1 MVGCCG
7 LFCSMFDP
15 LSLSLSLSL
24 SRPREDKARLVFRSV
39 VQKWGHFHHKGLVF
53 PLFFFKS
60 KNNNRRKRKE
70 VLIGQIVT
78 HDTTHNN
85 NNNRRRGGRRRRRQH
100 DDSREDDAIIE
111 AAEEENIK
119 KTTSS
124 VPPLV
129 FGGVRERGDEQCRCW
144 CIVVV
149 LEMRPDDYLHHRS
162 ECRRGRNNVS
172 SRMAVH
178 VASDRTENE

>member
-1 MVGCCG
+1 MI
-7 LFCSMFDP
+7 
-15 LSLSLSLSL
+15 
-24 SRPREDKARLVFRSV
+24 RETFFLYVSV
-39 VQKWGHFHHKGLVF
+39 KKTTPYCVF
-53 PLFFFKS
+53 PLFFGLSPAAFRLA
-60 KNNNRRKRKE
+60 N
-70 VLIGQIVT
+70 
-78 HDTTHNN
+78 
-85 NNNRRRGGRRRRRQH
+85 RQH
-100 DDSREDDAIIE
+100 DDSEDDAIIE

-162 ECRRGRNNVS
+162 ECRRGRNKVS